1 MARPGPAPITL
12 GKRNKNKNRP
22 VKTEVYSY
30 SKKMVHGAKK
40 RNSLAKAARAKK
52 RGRAASQKKRLSNRK
67 RLCLLTP
74 KIVLPPRVK
83 LESNDSSADPPFR
96 DKTLQHLYSAYYE
109 DSESPLKWKKQDF
122 DWEHKTPKPLPEPSS
137 SLPITVKT
145 EPEHKVIIEKLET
158 ESRIERAKRI
168 RAAEEN
174 SPIFKKC
181 LKIIEKEWL
190 SSCDR
195 RVMTPGILIKLAQC
209 SYAVARRAFI
219 KFRKERGIKN
229 SGFPDW
235 LRHNL
240 CNQSVK
246 NWGRSGRAFY
256 TLQQSWDKLAGLN
269 VIEPDLIIKE
279 GKDDLFLKNIGAGSV
294 VSPAKKIPSFNLYY
308 KNSFNI
314 LTPLNE
320 RTGKYEDLKPL
331 KALKFSE
338 ISSPRSC
345 SWLLNTGSPI
355 TNIDWCPLRDNSYRK
370 RSYLAISGDAYEIYH
385 GYNTSTCAPWDHDKE
400 QVIQIWEFST
410 CTDVPPRAIVVITH
424 TFGFCDDLQ
433 WCPFITKCYVSSSG
447 HKMLGVIVFT
457 ARGKIY
463 VLDVPAPKSEEKFS
477 ILEAKPREV
486 LEMTDIFFWKVSFG
500 QPYHRTYLLAVGS
513 REGYITI
520 WDFRDLSSPLQRIQ
534 TSNGSVTAIAFHNE
548 DKYIIAAGTR
558 SGELELFDT
567 RNLFGSW
574 ITRHMFS
581 TPIVNLRFIP
591 GSETLIVSSF
601 HGKRHMGVKLF
612 CMIQNAAPQF
622 NSIYVFDLENNH
634 PWGLDCV
641 VMKRKDKVDLITA
654 ISTSSG
660 HTLLYKHPL
669 KALFI
674 GRKNDKNKL
683 CLSCRVLQSW
693 TKVEEIKDG
702 PASFTVGG
710 PELPIAAPNCSGES
724 VKKFGKM
731 KGNVTDIRVAKRAE
745 AKDLANMNQVT
756 INRQLVDGTFML
768 ASGGIAGIVHIFQ
781 AKGDLM

>member
-1 MARPGPAPITL
+1 MARPGPAPITF
-12 GKRNKNKNRP
+12 GKRNRKKNRA
-22 VKTEVYSY
+22 VKKEVYSY
-30 SKKMVHGAKK
+30 SKKMVQGAKK
-40 RNSLAKAARAKK
+40 RKSLAKAARAKK
-52 RGRAASQKKRLSNRK
+52 RRRAVSQKKRLINRK

-83 LESNDSSADPPFR
+83 LEPYDSTADPPLR

-109 DSESPLKWKKQDF
+109 DSDFPLKWKKQDF
-122 DWEHKTPKPLPEPSS
+122 DFEYQSQKPLPKPSS
-137 SLPITVKT
+137 SLPVTVKT
-145 EPEHKVIIEKLET
+145 EQEHKVIIEKLET
-158 ESRIERAKRI
+158 ESRIEKAKRI
-168 RAAEEN
+168 RATEEK

-195 RVMTPGILIKLAQC
+195 RVMTPSSLMKLAQC

-219 KFRKERGIKN
+219 KFRKEKGIKD

-235 LRHNL
+235 LKQNL
-240 CNQSVK
+240 GNQLVK

-256 TLQQSWDKLAGLN
+256 TLKESWDKLASLN
-269 VIEPDLIIKE
+269 VIEADPVNKE
-279 GKDDLFLKNIGAGSV
+279 RQEDLFLKNLGAGSV
-294 VSPAKKIPSFNLYY
+294 VSPAKKISSFNLYY

-338 ISSPRSC
+338 ISSSRSA

-355 TNIDWCPLRDNSYRK
+355 TNISWCPLRDNSWGK

-385 GYNTSTCAPWDHDKE
+385 GYNTTTCAPWDHGKE
-400 QVIQIWEFST
+400 QVIQIWELST
-410 CTDVPPRAIVVITH
+410 CTDVPPRSIVVITH
-424 TFGFCDDLQ
+424 RFGFCDDLQ
-433 WCPFITKCYVSSSG
+433 WCPFITNYYVSSSG
-447 HKMLGVIVFT
+447 QKMLGVIVFT
-457 ARGKIY
+457 ACGKIY
-463 VLDVPAPKSEEKFS
+463 VLDVPAPKTKGKFS

-486 LEMTDIFFWKVSFG
+486 LEMTNIFFWKISFG

-513 REGYITI
+513 REGYITM
-520 WDFRDLSSPLQRIQ
+520 WDFRDMSSPLQRIQ
-534 TSNGSVTAIAFHNE
+534 TSHGSVTAIAFHTE

-581 TPIVNLRFIP
+581 TPIVNLHFIP
-591 GSETLIVSSF
+591 GTETLMVSSF

-612 CMIQNAAPQF
+612 SMIQNAAPQF

-641 VMKRKDKVDLITA
+641 VLKRKDEVDLITA

-674 GRKNDKNKL
+674 GRKNDKRKL
-683 CLSCRVLQSW
+683 CLSCRILQSW

-710 PELPIAAPNCSGES
+710 PEPTIAAPNTSGES
-724 VKKFGKM
+724 VKKFGKT
-731 KGNVTDIRVAKRAE
+731 KGSVTDIRVVKRAE

>member
-1 MARPGPAPITL
+1 MARPGPTPNTF
-12 GKRNKNKNRP
+12 GKRNKNKNRT
-22 VKTEVYSY
+22 VKKEVYSY
-30 SKKMVHGAKK
+30 SKNMAHGAKSRK
-40 RNSLAKAARAKK
+40 PLAKAAQAKK
-52 RGRAASQKKRLSNRK
+52 RRRAASQKKRLINRK

-74 KIVLPPRVK
+74 KRVLPPRVK
-83 LESNDSSADPPFR
+83 LEPCDSSADPPLR

-109 DSESPLKWKKQDF
+109 DSDFPLKWKTQNLDL
-122 DWEHKTPKPLPEPSS
+122 EYETPKPLPEPSS
-137 SLPITVKT
+137 SLPTIIKT
-145 EPEHKVIIEKLET
+145 EQEHKVIIEKMES

-168 RAAEEN
+168 RAAEEK

-181 LKIIEKEWL
+181 LRIIEKEWL

-195 RVMTPGILIKLAQC
+195 RVITPGSLIKLAQC

-219 KFRKERGIKN
+219 KFRKDRGIQD

-235 LRHNL
+235 LKQNL
-240 CNQSVK
+240 CNQPGKS
-246 NWGRSGRAFY
+246 WGKSGRAFY
-256 TLQQSWDKLAGLN
+256 TLQQSWERLAGFN
-269 VIEPDLIIKE
+269 VIVPNPIIKE
-279 GKDDLFLKNIGAGSV
+279 RKEDLFLKNIGAGSV
-294 VSPAKKIPSFNLYY
+294 VSPEKKIPSFNLYY
-308 KNSFNI
+308 KNSLNI

-331 KALKFSE
+331 MALKFSE
-338 ISSPRSC
+338 ISSSRSA

-355 TNIDWCPLRDNSYRK
+355 TNIDWCPLLDNSQRK

-385 GYNTSTCAPWDHDKE
+385 GYNTTTCAPWDHDKE
-400 QVIQIWEFST
+400 QVIQIWEFSN
-410 CTDVPPRAIVVITH
+410 CSDVPPRAIVVITH
-424 TFGFCDDLQ
+424 MFGFCEDLQ
-433 WCPFITKCYVSSSG
+433 WCPFITNYYMNSSG

-463 VLDVPAPKSEEKFS
+463 VLDVPAPKSEDKFS
-477 ILEAKPREV
+477 ILEAKPRKV
-486 LEMTDIFFWKVSFG
+486 LEMTDIFYWKVSFA
-500 QPYHRTYLLAVGS
+500 QPHHGTYLLAVGS

-534 TSNGSVTAIAFHNE
+534 TSYGSVTAIAFHTE

-574 ITRHMFS
+574 ITRHMFP

-591 GSETLIVSSF
+591 GSETLIISSF
-601 HGKRHMGVKLF
+601 HGRRHMGVKLF
-612 CMIQNAAPQF
+612 TMIQNAAPQF

-674 GRKNDKNKL
+674 GRKNDKRKL

-693 TKVEEIKDG
+693 KKVEESKDG
-702 PASFTVGG
+702 KASFTVGG
-710 PELPIAAPNCSGES
+710 PEPTIAAPNTSRES
-724 VKKFGKM
+724 VKKFGKT
-731 KGNVTDIRVAKRAE
+731 KGSVTDIRVAKRAE
-745 AKDLANMNQVT
+745 AKELANMNQVT